1 MNEPFLKL
9 FAKTAY
15 SFVKIFLIH
24 HLNRPCINLFS
35 TLLIGSLFKWVILY
49 CLNSLKNKLKKSI
62 MRKRSVLY
70 MNMAVMKR
78 LNRQGL
84 LIAGLHLLVLLNL
97 AADFLYAS

>member
-1 MNEPFLKL
+1 MTPLAQFFTNSK
-9 FAKTAY
+9 
-15 SFVKIFLIH
+15 S
-24 HLNRPCINLFS
+24 
-35 TLLIGSLFKWVILY
+35 IL
-49 CLNSLKNKLKKSI
+49 LNSLKNKLKKSI